1 MDIIHIEDPEIP
13 PGFRFRITIQ
23 SLRPRGISPL
33 FSPNPAIE
41 ISRLIKRFKRKL
53 SKLRQRRNELFS
65 HNPFQYAYTLASY
78 KANIMALK
86 RYLQKIRHFVA

>member
-1 MDIIHIEDPEIP
+1 MIHIEDPEIP
-13 PGFRFRITIQ
+13 PGFRVRIRIQ
-23 SLRPRGISPL
+23 PLPPRGTSPN

-53 SKLRQRRNELFS
+53 AKLRRRRNELFP

-78 KANIMALK
+78 KAKIMVLEQH
-86 RYLQKIRHFVA
+86 LQTFRHFIA